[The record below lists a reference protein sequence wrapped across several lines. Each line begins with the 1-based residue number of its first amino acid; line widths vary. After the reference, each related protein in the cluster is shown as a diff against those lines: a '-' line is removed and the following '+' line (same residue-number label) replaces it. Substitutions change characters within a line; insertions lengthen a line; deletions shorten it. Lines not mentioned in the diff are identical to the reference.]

1 MRRLACPRSG
11 FAAAFA
17 FLVLALTQPTLAR
30 DVPQYTIEDFLA
42 TTNMSGTSFSPD
54 GDKILVSSDQTG
66 VFNAFAVPVAGGTPV
81 QLTRATDT
89 AIMVRGYFPAD
100 ERFFYVQDQGG
111 NEKTHLY
118 VQDASGKAQDLTPG
132 DNLKA
137 DFLGWA
143 HDEKSFFVM
152 SNERDDKFF
161 DIYEYAIDGY
171 TRTLVYQNETGYQIG
186 DISRDKRWI
195 AFDKPV
201 TTNDSDVY
209 LYDRQTQQVQHL
221 TPHQGDVLHEVQ
233 SFAPDGKS
241 LYMTTN
247 ETGEFQALVQVDLAS
262 RARTTVEKPAWD
274 VQGASFS
281 KSGKYLVVS
290 VNKDARTEIRVVEA
304 STQKQVQLPKLPA
317 GDITAVR
324 IADDDRS
331 MAFYLNGSRSPSNL
345 YVWDMAGGQAKQLTQ
360 NLSTKIDPEHL
371 VDAQVVRF
379 KSYDGIEI
387 PGILYKPH
395 AVSAGAKAPALVWVH
410 GGPGGQTR
418 VNYSALIQYLVNHGY
433 VVYGI
438 NNRGSSGYG
447 KSFFAM
453 DDRKH
458 GEADLGDCVAS
469 KGFLSGL
476 GYVDGQR
483 IGIIGGS
490 YGGYMTLAAL
500 TLKPEEFVIGV
511 DIFGI
516 SNWVRTLENIPSW
529 WESQRK
535 ALYTEMGDPTTDAE
549 RLRRIS
555 PLFNAKNIRRPLM
568 VLQGAN
574 DPRALKVESDDIVAA
589 AKANG
594 VEVNYMVFDDEGH
607 GFRNKKNQLAGYK
620 AILDFCDQHL
630 KNAPV
635 AVGKRD

>member
-1 MRRLACPRSG
+1 MRRLACRSG
-11 FAAAFA
+11 SAAAIA
-17 FLVLALTQPTLAR
+17 LLVLALTHPALAR
-30 DVPQYTIEDFLA
+30 DVPQYSIEDFLA
-42 TTNMSGTSFSPD
+42 TTIMSGTSFSPD
-54 GDKILVSSDQTG
+54 GTKILVSSDQTG
-66 VFNAFAVPVAGGTPV
+66 VINAFAVPVAGGAPV
-81 QLTRATDT
+81 QLTRATDF
-89 AIMVRGYFPAD
+89 AITVRGYFPND
-100 ERFFYVQDQGG
+100 ERFLYLQDQGG

-132 DNLKA
+132 ENVKA
-137 DFLGWA
+137 EFLGWA
-143 HDEKSFFVM
+143 DDEKSFFVQ

-171 TRTLVYQNETGYQIG
+171 ARTMVYKNETGYDFG
-186 DISRDKRWI
+186 TISRDKRWL

-201 TTNDSDVY
+201 TTNDSEVY
-209 LYDRQTQQVQHL
+209 LYDQQTQQMQHL

-241 LYMTTN
+241 LYMTST
-247 ETGEFQALVQVDLAS
+247 EGGEFKALVKVDLATK
-262 RARTTVEKPAWD
+262 AHTMVEKPEWD
-274 VQGASFS
+274 VQSAAFS
-281 KSGKYLVVS
+281 KSGKYLLVN
-290 VNKDARTEIRVVEA
+290 VNKDARTEIHIVEVA
-304 STQKQVQLPKLPA
+304 TQKQVQLPKLPA

-324 IADDDRS
+324 IAKDDRR

-360 NLSTKIDPEHL
+360 NLSPKIDPEHL

-379 KSYDGIEI
+379 KSYDGVEI
-387 PGILYKPH
+387 PGILFKPH
-395 AVSAGAKAPALVWVH
+395 AASSSAKAPALVWVH

-447 KSFFAM
+447 KTFFAM

-469 KGFLSGL
+469 KGYLGGL
-476 GYVDGQR
+476 GYVDAQR

-500 TLKPEEFVIGV
+500 TLKPEEFVVGV

-529 WESQRK
+529 WESERK
-535 ALYTEMGDPTTDAE
+535 ALYTEMGDPKTDAE

-555 PLFNAKNIRRPLM
+555 PLFNAKSISRPLM

-574 DPRALKVESDDIVAA
+574 DPRVLKVESDDIVAA

-594 VEVNYMVFDDEGH
+594 VEVKYMVFDDEGH
-607 GFRNKKNQLAGYK
+607 GFRNKKNQLVGYK

-635 AVGKRD
+635 AVGKRN

>member
-1 MRRLACPRSG
+1 MRRLARPRSG
-11 FAAAFA
+11 SAAAIA
-17 FLVLALTQPTLAR
+17 LLVLALGHPALAR
-30 DVPQYTIEDFLA
+30 DVPQYSIEDFLA

-54 GDKILVSSDQTG
+54 GTKILVSSDQTG
-66 VFNAFAVPVAGGTPV
+66 VFNACAVPVAGGAPV

-89 AIMVRGYFPAD
+89 AIMVRGYFPND
-100 ERFFYVQDQGG
+100 ERFFYHQDQGG
-111 NEKTHLY
+111 NEKTHVY
-118 VQDASGKAQDLTPG
+118 VQDASGNAQDLTPG
-132 DNLKA
+132 ENLKA
-137 DFLGWA
+137 EFLGWA
-143 HDEKSFFVM
+143 DDEKSFFIQ

-171 TRTLVYQNETGYQIG
+171 ARTMVYKNETGYQLG
-186 DISRDKRWI
+186 DISRDKRWH

-201 TTNDSDVY
+201 TTNDSEVY
-209 LYDRQTQQVQHL
+209 LYDRQTQQMQHL

-241 LYMTTN
+241 LYMTTT
-247 ETGEFQALVQVDLAS
+247 EVGEFKALVKVDLATKA
-262 RARTTVEKPAWD
+262 RATVEKPEWD
-274 VQGASFS
+274 VQSAAFS
-281 KSGKYLVVS
+281 KSGKYLVVN
-290 VNKDARTEIRVVEA
+290 VNKDARTEIRIVEVA
-304 STQKQVQLPKLPA
+304 TQKQMQLPKPPA

-324 IADDDRS
+324 IAKDDRR

-360 NLSTKIDPEHL
+360 NLSPKIDPEHL
-371 VDAQVVRF
+371 VDAEVVRF
-379 KSYDGIEI
+379 KSYDGLEI

-395 AVSAGAKAPALVWVH
+395 AASSGAKAPALVWVH

-447 KSFFAM
+447 KTFYAM

-469 KGFLSGL
+469 KGYLGGL
-476 GYVDGQR
+476 GYVDAQR

-500 TLKPEEFVIGV
+500 TLKPEEFVVGV

-529 WESQRK
+529 WESERK
-535 ALYTEMGDPTTDAE
+535 ALYTEMGDPKTDAE

-574 DPRALKVESDDIVAA
+574 DPRVLKVESDDIVAA

-594 VEVNYMVFDDEGH
+594 VEVDYMVFDDEGH

-620 AILDFCDQHL
+620 AILDFCDRHL

-635 AVGKRD
+635 AVGKRN